1 LDQAA
6 AETRPEKRVALY
18 QSALSLYGGDYLPDV
33 DQEWVVPIRENLYQ
47 LYVNTMLNLSL
58 FHLEQQEFR
67 SALQWTQQL
76 LDEDPCHEEAHRVA
90 MRAYAGLGNRSG
102 VARQFQICRDALWE
116 QVQVPPSPQTLTLYE
131 RLVQ

>member
-1 LDQAA
+1 MAHV
-6 AETRPEKRVALY
+6 R
-18 QSALSLYGGDYLPDV
+18 SALTLYAGDYLPDV
-33 DQEWVVPIRENLYQ
+33 DQEWVVPIREHLYQ
-47 LYVNTMLNLSL
+47 LYVEAMLNLAL
-58 FHLEQQEFR
+58 YHLEQQEYR

-76 LDEDPCHEEAHRVA
+76 LEEDPCHEEAHRVA